1 MAGIQFPQFNQ
12 FEPKLDGLAGNF
24 QAEPRVFVHDATNVV
39 LGNVASLHT
48 LSGGD
53 TASLFV
59 DGTTMATTSSGAG
72 TGLTLNVKATP
83 IVGGVGGVVTGVYVV
98 VAGGADT
105 TAGPTVAYVVGDSIG
120 LASPGAGAN
129 ATLIVGSIDIPNT
142 QKRGVCLYVG
152 VAGDVGVELE
162 SGNTVTF
169 LNVAA
174 GSFLPVLAKRVTTT
188 ITATGDILAL
198 Y

>member
-24 QAEPRVFVHDATNVV
+24 QAEPRVFVHDATNAV

-83 IVGGVGGVVTGVYVV
+83 IVGGVGGVVQGVEII
-98 VAGGADT
+98 VAGGLD
-105 TAGPTVAYVVGDSIG
+105 TVAVTAAYIVGEVITI
-120 LASPGAGAN
+120 ASPGAGAN

-142 QKRGVCLYVG
+142 QTRGACLYIG
-152 VAGDVGVELE
+152 VAGDVAVILE
-162 SGNTVTF
+162 SGNAVTF
-169 LNVAA
+169 SNVAA
-174 GSFLPVLAKRVTTT
+174 GSFLPVLVKRVTST
-188 ITATGDILAL
+188 IAATGDILAL

>member
-12 FEPKLDGLAGNF
+12 WEPKLDGLEGNF
-24 QAEPRVFVHDATNVV
+24 QAEPRVFVHDARNVV

-59 DGTTMATTSSGAG
+59 DGTTMATTSSAAG
-72 TGLTLNVKATP
+72 TGLTLKVNATP
-83 IVGGVGGVVTGVYVV
+83 IVAGVGGVVTGVEVI

-105 TAGPTVAYVVGDSIG
+105 VAGTAAYVVGETITI
-120 LASPGAGAN
+120 ASPGAGAN
-129 ATLIVGSIDIPNT
+129 ATLVVGSIDIPNT
-142 QKRGVCLYVG
+142 QKRGACLYVG

-174 GSFLPVLAKRVTTT
+174 GSFLPVLAKRVTTA
-188 ITATGDILAL
+188 IAATGDILAI

>member
-12 FEPKLDGLAGNF
+12 FEPTLGGLEGNF
-24 QAEPRVFVHDATNVV
+24 QAEPRVFAHAARNVV

-59 DGTTMATTSSGAG
+59 DGTTMATTSSAAG
-72 TGLTLNVKATP
+72 TGLTLLVHATP
-83 IVGGVGGVVTGVYVV
+83 IVGIVGGVITGVDVV

-105 TAGPTVAYVVGDSIG
+105 VAGTVAYVVGEVITI
-120 LASPGAGAN
+120 ASPGAGAN

-142 QKRGVCLYVG
+142 QTRGACLYVG
-152 VAGDVGVELE
+152 VADDVGVILE
-162 SGNTVTF
+162 SGNAVTF

-174 GSFLPVLAKRVTTT
+174 GSFLPVLVKRVTTAPA
-188 ITATGDILAL
+188 ATGDILAL